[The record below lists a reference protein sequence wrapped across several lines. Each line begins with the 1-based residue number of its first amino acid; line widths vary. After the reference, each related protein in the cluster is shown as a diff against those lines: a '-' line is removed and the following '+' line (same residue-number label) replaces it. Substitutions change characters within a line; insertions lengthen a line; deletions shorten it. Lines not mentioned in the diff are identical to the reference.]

1 MRCECVQE
9 ECKNR
14 RKKSLFRVQLEED
27 DVFSRTKS
35 KKKAA
40 QSRLTSRHHPKR
52 EERESFLHTQKFTFP
67 HYQSVSFVFFLFF
80 RIIQRCYQHQQQQ
93 VFEERERERERETIK
108 REKYVD
114 RRSTTRGDGSGRA
127 TFCAMFRKKITSSV
141 SEMSSSSSRA
151 NHEDY

>member
-1 MRCECVQE
+1 VQE
-9 ECKNR
+9 EARIARKKCKNLCFASNWR
-14 RKKSLFRVQLEED
+14 RMT
-27 DVFSRTKS
+27 FSHAQNP
-35 KKKAA
+35 KKKA
-40 QSRLTSRHHPKR
+40 QSRLLIR

-67 HYQSVSFVFFLFF
+67 HYQSVSFGFFLFF

-93 VFEERERERERETIK
+93 QVFEERERDTIK

-141 SEMSSSSSRA
+141 NSEMSSSSSRA